1 MDLGSAPSA
10 PVSGGDIA
18 FGTYR
23 GSCSSTALDLDFRF
37 RLGRL
42 VRLRH
47 EKTLQRF
54 WAVDGGI
61 ALYGSVVDAGPVGI
75 VSLWVF
81 DRDEGS
87 LLVDTASVLPPF
99 VVQIDDD
106 PTADPLVVARFLDH
120 RMTLDN
126 RGDTARVS
134 GRMGTTKLTLGYDT
148 PAVEPMTAVRPAATG
163 RENPQR
169 VVISQKSAALPVTG
183 WLNADGHRHRFS
195 DDAVGMLDYSHG
207 LFDRSTECQGAIASG
222 HASDGTAV
230 GFTVG
235 PGPDGLGNVVWIDG
249 VPRGIGPA
257 AVSTDEWRI
266 ETDDGELSVSLDVEH
281 THRRTVSVG
290 PLSHRI
296 VQPFGRWH
304 GTLGD
309 RVIEGIPGV
318 GEIHEAAW

>member
-1 MDLGSAPSA
+1 MDLGTAPSA
-10 PVSGGDIA
+10 PVSGGDVA

-23 GSCSSTALDLDFRF
+23 GACASTALDLDFRF

-47 EKTLQRF
+47 EKTFQRF
-54 WAVDGGI
+54 WAIDREI
-61 ALYGSVVDAGPVGI
+61 ALYGSVVDAGLVGI

-81 DRDEGS
+81 DRDEGA

-99 VVQIDDD
+99 VVQIDDN
-106 PTADPLVVARFLDH
+106 PRADPLVVARLLDH

-148 PAVEPMTAVRPAATG
+148 PAVEPMTAVRPVATDD
-163 RENPQR
+163 RAR
-169 VVISQKSAALPVTG
+169 RIVISQKSAALPVTG

-207 LFDRSTECQGAIASG
+207 LFDRTTELRGAIASG

-235 PGPDGLGNVVWIDG
+235 SDPDGLGNVVWIEG
-249 VPRGIGPA
+249 VPRGIGRATISP
-257 AVSTDEWRI
+257 DEWRI
-266 ETDDGELSVSLDVEH
+266 ETDDGELSVSLDIEH
-281 THRRTVSVG
+281 TYRRTVSIG

-296 VQPFGRWH
+296 VQPFGRWR

-309 RVIEGIPGV
+309 RAIEGILGV
-318 GEIHEAAW
+318 GEIHEATW